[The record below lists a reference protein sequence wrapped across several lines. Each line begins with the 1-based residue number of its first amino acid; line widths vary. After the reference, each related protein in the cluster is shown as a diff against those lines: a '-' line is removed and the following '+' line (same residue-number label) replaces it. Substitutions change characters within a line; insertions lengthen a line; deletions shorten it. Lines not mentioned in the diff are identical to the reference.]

1 MIWWTNSLGEKKM
14 QKINRFPIHT
24 KGPINVSDNT
34 NLYNQEMTFI
44 STWIIL
50 LQEEGKAPSNLMNI
64 QSTLTYCRYLSTDI
78 KEFPFFSLPVK
89 ICVDISLCCE
99 CTYQLNNYSWIS
111 LSRLNWMMKAL
122 SNKMNVVLFLVNCI
136 KQNAHSGSSH

>member
-1 MIWWTNSLGEKKM
+1 MIWSTNSLGEKKM

-50 LQEEGKAPSNLMNI
+50 LQEEGKAPSHLMNI

-78 KEFPFFSLPVK
+78 KEFPFFSLLVK

-111 LSRLNWMMKAL
+111 LSRLN
-122 SNKMNVVLFLVNCI
+122 
-136 KQNAHSGSSH
+136 

>member
-78 KEFPFFSLPVK
+78 KEFPFFSLLVK

-122 SNKMNVVLFLVNCI
+122 SNKMNVVLFLVNC
-136 KQNAHSGSSH
+136 KH